1 MNDFYEQAKAK
12 LEREAKEGAYDRY
25 AAAMKEAVQTALLD
39 FAEQDDEFA
48 QAIVQGG
55 SFADC
60 MKAVAKNCGTSIS
73 DIEAYG
79 RAVSF
84 YFPGAKIRVQM
95 SIDLIGD
102 AAGTDNAGTAA
113 SGGGIILNLSDFL

>member
-1 MNDFYEQAKAK
+1 MNDFCERAKAK

-25 AAAMKEAVQTALLD
+25 AAAMKKAVQTALLD

-102 AAGTDNAGTAA
+102 AAGTDNAGTA
-113 SGGGIILNLSDFL
+113 GGGIVLNLADFL